1 MNTRLQ
7 VEHTVTE
14 MVTGIEL
21 IKAQV
26 QIAAGIPLKLNRRM

>member
-1 MNTRLQ
+1 
-7 VEHTVTE
+7 

-26 QIAAGIPLKLNRRM
+26 QIAAGMTFKN